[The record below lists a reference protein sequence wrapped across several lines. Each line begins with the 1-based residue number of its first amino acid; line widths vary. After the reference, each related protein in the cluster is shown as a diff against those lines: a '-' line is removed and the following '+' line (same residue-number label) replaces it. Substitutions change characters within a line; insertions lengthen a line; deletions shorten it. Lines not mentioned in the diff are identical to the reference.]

1 MNFFDAKQK
10 LVISYIDRDKRK
22 RVIFDT
28 IENIYKFFTNNN
40 IKTFYFIDNTMD
52 WQKAN
57 SIQPSDITSND
68 KTIKITTNMGHVILL
83 SSRNRNSSNIAN
95 LSVNAKLPMR
105 SSFSLQG
112 DTNYT
117 SQYNQTSINGNL
129 HYSYRKPNI
138 LGYLDG
144 VILGGFTNLHGSI
157 DDSMGKMSMTFERDY
172 DLSRKNK
179 IIDAIRCVMFNFED
193 KVLEHDHDYMDET
206 DNTTGL
212 TKITFRSQRI
222 AQMILDYYNKEIGDT
237 IDFIDSNELIS
248 IKGDIGILDNG
259 DGLPDYIKKYI
270 ELAKDKELNPN
281 GHEANDPIIRRELD
295 EAYQKW
301 LFNKDNDFYSNDRE
315 ELEFNGYINPNVLL
329 ESEEFRNGI
338 INGFL
343 DSSSLTLHIDCLS
356 KELADEIEM
365 IATSVGFRTGRS
377 EKIIEVN
384 DYNILVQDIM
394 IDKLSD
400 ANYTIKSKTEESP
413 NGDKIYGIDVDNED
427 SLILLP
433 CGVVA
438 KL

>member
-10 LVISYIDRDKRK
+10 FVISYIDKNNRK

-28 IENIYKFFTNNN
+28 IANIYKFFINNN
-40 IKTFYFIDNTMD
+40 IKSFYFIDNAMD

-57 SIQPSDITSND
+57 SIECSDITSSD
-68 KTIKITTNMGHVILL
+68 KTIKITTNMGHEILL

-95 LSVNAKLPMR
+95 LSVNAKLPMK

-112 DTNYT
+112 DIEYIN
-117 SQYNQTSINGNL
+117 QYNQVSMNGDL

-144 VILGGFTNLHGSI
+144 IILGGFTNLRGSI
-157 DDSMGKMSMTFERDY
+157 DGTMGKMSMTFERDY

-179 IIDAIRCVMFNFED
+179 IIDAVRCVFNFED

-222 AQMILDYYNKEIGDT
+222 AQMILDYYNKDIGDT

-248 IKGDIGILDNG
+248 IKGNIGILDNG
-259 DGLPDYIKKYI
+259 DGLPEYIKKYI

-301 LFNKDNDFYSNDRE
+301 LFNKDNDFYSNNRE
-315 ELEFNGYINPNVLL
+315 EIEFNGYINPNVLL
-329 ESEEFRNGI
+329 ESKEFRKGI
-338 INGFL
+338 IDGFL

-365 IATSVGFRTGRS
+365 IGISVGFRTNRS
-377 EKIIEVN
+377 EKMIQIN

-394 IDKLSD
+394 IDKLSN
-400 ANYTIKSKTEESP
+400 ANYIIKSKTEESP
-413 NGDKIYGIDVDNED
+413 NEDKIYGINVDNED
-427 SLILLP
+427 NLILLP
-433 CGVVA
+433 CGVIT
-438 KL
+438 KI